1 VVEAHWL
8 ATALKRAAT
17 VDLVEEEVVLKY
29 SLNFED
35 EPDEAA
41 VEAARA
47 REAQLLRAAVVAA
60 LLEVE
65 HPDCR
70 TVRSVNDIS
79 GIALGRRA
87 AACPSTA
94 IVRTLDL

>member
-1 VVEAHWL
+1 MEPHWL
-8 ATALKRAAT
+8 ATALRRAAT
-17 VDLVEEEVVLKY
+17 VERVEEEVVLKY
-29 SLNFED
+29 SLNLEE

-65 HPDCR
+65 QPDCR

-79 GIALGRRA
+79 GMALGRRA
-87 AACPSTA
+87 AAWPSTA
-94 IVRTLDL
+94 MVRMLDL